1 MINKPQDND
10 TELSRCERHS
20 GGVKGVLL
28 SQARAPRGG
37 ERHPGVRGRPGGLP
51 VGCHDASGGI
61 GFVKRAAARALE
73 VTSASRTL
81 VFMFLLAL
89 ALTWD

>member
-10 TELSRCERHS
+10 TERSRCERHR

-28 SQARAPRGG
+28 SQARALEAESDTPECGAT
-37 ERHPGVRGRPGGLP
+37 GGLP
-51 VGCHDASGGI
+51 VGCRDASGGI

-81 VFMFLLAL
+81 VFTFLLAL

>member
-10 TELSRCERHS
+10 TERSRCERHR

-37 ERHPGVRGRPGGLP
+37 ERHPGVRGRPGG
-51 VGCHDASGGI
+51 CQS
-61 GFVKRAAARALE
+61 AAAMPRGE
-73 VTSASRTL
+73 SGS
-81 VFMFLLAL
+81 
-89 ALTWD
+89 